1 MSDATFAA
9 PSRSR
14 GLFAAALFAG
24 GLVIIAG
31 MLAHEFAPEPDT
43 RTASGFPTVLDG
55 DSLRIAGREIRLHG
69 IDAPEWSQ
77 TCTDAA
83 GRPWACGAAA
93 TALLQAT
100 AAAGGAHVSCVTIA
114 RDKYRR
120 FISTCVNAAGEDLSA
135 IMVRHGLAIAYRRYS
150 EKYVGEE
157 SEARAA
163 KRGIWQGAFDEPEA
177 WRRANPRGK

>member
-1 MSDATFAA
+1 MSDAAFAA
-9 PSRSR
+9 PSRAR
-14 GLFAAALFAG
+14 GLFAAALFCAA
-24 GLVIIAG
+24 LVIIAI

-43 RTASGFPTVLDG
+43 RTTSGFPHVLDG
-55 DSLRIAGREIRLHG
+55 DSLRVAGREIRLHG
-69 IDAPEWSQ
+69 IDAPEWRQS
-77 TCTDAA
+77 CTDGS

-100 AAAGGAHVSCVTIA
+100 AATGGAHVSCRTLA

-135 IMVRHGLAIAYRRYS
+135 ILVRHGLAIAYRRYS

-157 SEARAA
+157 NEARAT
-163 KRGIWQGAFDEPEA
+163 KRGIWQGAFEEPEA